1 MLAWLTDSVIKIL
14 FLHIIHD
21 MQSSDTRKY
30 ARKKRLMENSGSWVP
45 GKRRFRG
52 GFRVLVDGRM
62 LLSN

>member
-1 MLAWLTDSVIKIL
+1 MAHRLTASVIKIL
-14 FLHIIHD
+14 FSYIIHD

>member
-1 MLAWLTDSVIKIL
+1 MTCRVQTRGNMLK
-14 FLHIIHD
+14 
-21 MQSSDTRKY
+21 
-30 ARKKRLMENSGSWVP
+30 KKRLMENSGSWVP

>member
-1 MLAWLTDSVIKIL
+1 MTCRVQTRGNMLE
-14 FLHIIHD
+14 
-21 MQSSDTRKY
+21 
-30 ARKKRLMENSGSWVP
+30 KKRLMENSGSWVP